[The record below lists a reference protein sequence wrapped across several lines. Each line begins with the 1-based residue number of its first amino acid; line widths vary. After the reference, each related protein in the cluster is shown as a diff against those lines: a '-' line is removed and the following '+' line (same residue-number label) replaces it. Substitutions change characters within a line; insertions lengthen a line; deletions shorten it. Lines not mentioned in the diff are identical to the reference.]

1 MIQPRLS
8 VYDVSMAALLRHA
21 RLPYAIA
28 MRTALEAAG
37 FDDIPKNGLYVI
49 GGLARQS
56 DAHPLSRLIEEL
68 RLSKQAS
75 GQLVDTLVTRGYLNR
90 EVDQEDR
97 RRLTIGLTERGRAAA
112 KVLAAAGATVDGELL
127 SRIGPNELAS
137 ARHALFV
144 LVDIGRKLMPQD
156 ANHPHTSHTGHIME
170 IADTRKALHVR
181 NSDLT
186 ESRFSQAK
194 LPKSRFDD
202 VNMQATTFTNINLR
216 DAHFD
221 DVNLTNA
228 AITDANLSG
237 MTINGLLV
245 TDLLRAYRSR
255 SSAVLYAKNLA
266 KLQAFYQGVLLL
278 RVEHAEPDHAVLA
291 SPVSRLTIIQIPE
304 AIASSINIADPPER
318 RTETPIKLVFDVDN
332 IATARDKAVGFG
344 GELDQPER
352 EWIYQGARLCDG
364 HDPEGNV
371 LQVRQPENA

>member
-1 MIQPRLS
+1 
-8 VYDVSMAALLRHA
+8 MAALLRHA
-21 RLPYAIA
+21 RLPYAIS

-37 FDDIPKNGLYVI
+37 FDDIPKNGLHVI

-56 DAHPLSRLIEEL
+56 DAHPLSRLIADL

-90 EVDQEDR
+90 EVDPDDR

-127 SRIGPNELAS
+127 ARIGPNDLAS
-137 ARHALFV
+137 ARQALFV
-144 LVDIGRKLMPQD
+144 LVDIGRKRMAPG
-156 ANHPHTSHTGHIME
+156 ANSNPIHTREHIVE
-170 IADTRKALHVR
+170 IAGTRKALHVR

-228 AITDANLSG
+228 AITDANLTG
-237 MTINGLLV
+237 MTINGILV

-278 RVEHAEPDHAVLA
+278 SVEHAEPDHAVLA
-291 SPVSRLTIIQIPE
+291 SPVARLTIIQIPE
-304 AIASSINIADPPER
+304 SIATSIHIADPPQR
-318 RTETPIKLVFDVDN
+318 RTETSIKLVFEVAS
-332 IATARDKAVGFG
+332 IAAARVTALGLG
-344 GELDQPER
+344 GELDPPER
-352 EWIYQGARLCDG
+352 EWTCRSVRLCDG

-371 LQVRQPENA
+371 LQFRQPAMA